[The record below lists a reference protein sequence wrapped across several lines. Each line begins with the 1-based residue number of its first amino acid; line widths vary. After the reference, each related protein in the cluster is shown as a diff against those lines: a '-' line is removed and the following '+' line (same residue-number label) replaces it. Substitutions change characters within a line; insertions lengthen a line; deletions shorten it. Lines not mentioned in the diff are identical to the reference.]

1 MYDNP
6 EFWKSLGIIVTP
18 IIGIVGAVLAVIKIS
33 INNNTKLIEERYKN
47 KLDAK
52 LMELDKLY
60 ETSKITF
67 TEITNLN
74 KTEMNWLKNEMNH
87 YNTGLKEKMNNF
99 CEEVKNNMTDIKKE
113 VDGLFFDHMKRVT
126 DIFEET
132 KDMIDNLNGKFTT
145 SIKNIDDKVNYMNNS
160 IDDLHKKISD
170 MEVAKIARREF
181 IGEMDWLLNNALQF
195 MSREIKPFA
204 LYKGTK
210 FIEFCMEIRE
220 YDFSNKDIN
229 YNTIINKGNTISDAV
244 KQHGYILMGK
254 EFVDIFYKEHNESVK
269 RFLNTIVETI
279 KVQAD
284 DKKYRFQTQ
293 CMSFMNEFMKVL
305 NDCYIA
311 NKSVVVFNDSDD
323 FLISAVDINN

>member
-18 IIGIVGAVLAVIKIS
+18 IIGIVGAILAVIKIS

-47 KLDAK
+47 SFNEK
-52 LMELDKLY
+52 LMHLDKLY
-60 ETSKITF
+60 EVSKITF

-74 KTEMNWLKNEMNH
+74 KSEMNWLKVEMNH
-87 YNTGLKEKMNNF
+87 YNNTINSKVDDF
-99 CEEVKNNMTDIKKE
+99 CERMGDNMGDVKKE
-113 VDGLFFDHMKRVT
+113 VDGLFFDHMQKVT
-126 DIFEET
+126 EIFEET
-132 KDMIDNLNGKFTT
+132 KNMINNINNKFTT

-181 IGEMDWLLNNALQF
+181 IGEMDWILNNALQF
-195 MSREIKPFA
+195 MPNELKPFA
-204 LYKGTK
+204 LYKGTR

-220 YDFSNKDIN
+220 YDFSDKNIN
-229 YNTIINKGNTISDAV
+229 CDNIINKGKTISNAV

-254 EFVDIFYKEHNESVK
+254 EFVDIFYKEYDKIVK
-269 RFLNTIVETI
+269 KFLKSITQVI
-279 KVQAD
+279 KDQTD

-293 CMSFMNEFMKVL
+293 CMSFMNEFMKSL

-311 NKSVVVFNDSDD
+311 NKNIVVIGDSED
-323 FLISAVDINN
+323 FLISAVDI

>member
-18 IIGIVGAVLAVIKIS
+18 IIGIVGAILAIIKVS

-47 KLDAK
+47 NFNSK

-74 KTEMNWLKNEMNH
+74 KTEMNWLKVEMNH
-87 YNTGLKEKMNNF
+87 YNSNLKSRMDNF
-99 CEEVKNNMTDIKKE
+99 CEEITDNMGNIKKE
-113 VDGLFFDHMKRVT
+113 VDGLFFDHMQKVT
-126 DIFEET
+126 NIFEET
-132 KDMIDNLNGKFTT
+132 KTMIDKLNDKFTT
-145 SIKNIDDKVNYMNNS
+145 SVKNIDDKVNYMNNS
-160 IDDLHKKISD
+160 IDALHQKIND

-181 IGEMDWLLNNALQF
+181 VGEMDWLLTNALQF
-195 MSREIKPFA
+195 MPTELKSFA

-210 FIEFCMEIRE
+210 FIEFCMETRE
-220 YDFSNKDIN
+220 YDFSGKDIN
-229 YNTIINKGNTISDAV
+229 CDSIINKGKTISDAV

-254 EFVDIFYKEHNESVK
+254 EFIDIFYKEHDDGVK
-269 RFLNTIVETI
+269 SFLDSITQII
-279 KVQAD
+279 KDQTN

-305 NDCYIA
+305 NECYNA
-311 NKSVVVFNDSDD
+311 NKSTVVFSDTDD
-323 FLISAVDINN
+323 FLISAVDVNH